1 MEAQYLFK
9 CNVYLCVH
17 ASDSVFVFQQKEL
30 AEMNENGSL
39 INLLILELKL
49 INESRIPQETTEVR

>member
-9 CNVYLCVH
+9 YNVYLCVH
-17 ASDSVFVFQQKEL
+17 ASDSVFVFQQKKL